1 MKKSLSRFFIFNFK
15 FCNFHYIFCLKK
27 FPSKLLNELTENRK
41 TYAKLSNESYELK
54 SKNAKNDKQKKVL

>member
-1 MKKSLSRFFIFNFK
+1 
-15 FCNFHYIFCLKK
+15 LKK